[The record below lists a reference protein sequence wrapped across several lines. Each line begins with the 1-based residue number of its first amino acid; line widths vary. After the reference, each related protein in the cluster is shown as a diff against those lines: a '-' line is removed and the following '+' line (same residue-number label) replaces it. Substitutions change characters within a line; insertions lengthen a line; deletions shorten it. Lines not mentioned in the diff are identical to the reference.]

1 LSVSIDKCI
10 YAIIEQKLDEEICI
24 NYFGKKIVD
33 KVGQI
38 ERGLVR
44 GSTRKTAAEKENDTV
59 SME

>member
-1 LSVSIDKCI
+1 MSVSIDKCI

-44 GSTRKTAAEKENDTV
+44 GSTRKTGVEKENDTV